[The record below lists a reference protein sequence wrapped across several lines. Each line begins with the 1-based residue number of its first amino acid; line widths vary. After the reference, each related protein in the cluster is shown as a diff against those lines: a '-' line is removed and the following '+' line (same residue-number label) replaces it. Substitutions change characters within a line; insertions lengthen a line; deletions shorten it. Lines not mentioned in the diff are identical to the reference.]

1 MTVPLLFRKVIRM
14 RRSTPVVALAAVVLS
29 AAFAAQRRDAFVE
42 SRDHTAIA
50 YSNAVPSDAI
60 STLNGQLQRGAAQ
73 LRFDPVKGYLRSVL
87 DALKVPVESQA
98 LVFSQTSFQGPLIN
112 IHNPR
117 ALYFNDT
124 VAVGWVRGGKFV
136 EVAVQDPRQG
146 VIFYAL
152 DQQES
157 TTPQFK
163 RNDECLACHLSW
175 DTLGV
180 PGFFVMSMYP
190 LPDDKNAYATGFTS
204 DHRSPFSERWGGWY
218 VTGDTGGAAHM
229 GNVPVMPADQGK
241 SKPADPLRPLASLDG
256 LFDLNGYLSPYSD
269 VVALMVLAHQTHMTN
284 LITRVGWE
292 ERVRLQTPSRD
303 GAERVE
309 SAAEDLVNYML
320 FVDEA
325 RPANA
330 IRGSSG
336 FAEQFAAKGPRD
348 INGRSLRQFD
358 LEKRLFRYPCSYMIY
373 SEAFNALPSKVKEGI
388 YERMWQILSGQDR
401 QQRYSALSLPDRQA
415 IVEILRNTKKDL
427 PSFFQPVT
435 R

>member
-1 MTVPLLFRKVIRM
+1 M
-14 RRSTPVVALAAVVLS
+14 RRTTLLVVLAGVVLS
-29 AAFAAQRRDAFVE
+29 AAVTAQRRDAFVE

-50 YSNAVPSDAI
+50 YSTAAPGDAVSA
-60 STLNGQLQRGAAQ
+60 LNGQLQSGAAQ
-73 LRFDPVKGYLRSVL
+73 LRFDPVNGYLRSAL

-98 LVFSQTSFQGPLIN
+98 LVFSQTSFQGSLIN

-124 VAVGWVRGGKFV
+124 VAVGWVRGGKFL
-136 EVAVQDPRQG
+136 EVAAQDPRQG
-146 VIFYAL
+146 VIFYARE
-152 DQQES
+152 QQES
-157 TTPQFK
+157 ATPQFK
-163 RNDECLACHLSW
+163 RNEECLACHLSW

-180 PGFFVMSMYP
+180 PGFLVMSMYP
-190 LPDDKNAYATGFTS
+190 LPEDKNAYATGFTS

-241 SKPADPLRPLASLDG
+241 SKLADPLRPLASLDG
-256 LFDLNGYLSPYSD
+256 LFDLKGYLSPYSD
-269 VVALMVLAHQTHMTN
+269 VVALMVLAHETHLTN

-292 ERVRLQTPSRD
+292 ERVQSQSPGRD
-303 GAERVE
+303 GGDRVK
-309 SAAEDLVNYML
+309 SAAEDMADYML

-325 RPANA
+325 RPAAA

-348 INGRSLRQFD
+348 TKGRSLRQFD
-358 LEKRLFRYPCSYMIY
+358 LQKRLFRYPCSYMIY
-373 SEAFNALPSKVKEGI
+373 SEAFDALPAKAKEMV
-388 YERMWQILSGQDR
+388 YARMWQILSGQDR
-401 QQRYSALSLPDRQA
+401 QQRYSVLSLPDRQA
-415 IVEILRNTKKDL
+415 IVEILRDTKKDL
-427 PSFFQPVT
+427 PGYFQPVM